1 MGQLGQF
8 ITNHW
13 ELWLALVVVL
23 LFIFIN
29 ELLSQKKRAKE
40 LSPAAVIE
48 MMNHE
53 NAIVIDLRDSAT
65 FRAGHIIDAKLAT
78 ADDFKQQRVCS
89 VVIQAS
95 EFGDVACGA
104 VDQLQ
109 IARHHPHHVIT
120 HHPSQSHHRARRK
133 RIHHQFHR
141 QARHA
146 AK

>member
-1 MGQLGQF
+1 MEQLGQF

-78 ADDFKQQRVCS
+78 ADDFKQQRMDKYKTKKLVLVCARGLQS
-89 VVIQAS
+89 TTLAAQLRTQGFLEPMVLAGGIAAWQAAS
-95 EFGDVACGA
+95 LPLVKNKG
-104 VDQLQ
+104 
-109 IARHHPHHVIT
+109 
-120 HHPSQSHHRARRK
+120 
-133 RIHHQFHR
+133 
-141 QARHA
+141 
-146 AK
+146 